1 VSEEGQDF
9 VRITNREIW
18 VTLNDVKA
26 MVQDLER
33 DKAEGIEERK
43 DIRARLRALELKF
56 YGVLAGL
63 LGGIGMLAALLV
75 KGGA

>member
-18 VTLNDVKA
+18 VTLNDVKS
-26 MVQDLER
+26 MVKDLER
-33 DKAEGIEERK
+33 TTDEAVEERR

-63 LGGIGMLAALLV
+63 LGGLGMLTAILV
-75 KGGA
+75 KGGV

>member
-1 VSEEGQDF
+1 MSDENEF

-18 VTLNDVKA
+18 VTLNDVKT

-33 DKAEGIEERK
+33 TTEEAIQERT
-43 DIRARLRALELKF
+43 DIRARLRGLELKF

-63 LGGIGMLAALLV
+63 IGGIGMLAAILI
-75 KGGA
+75 KGAT